1 MKKYIVAVSGGLD
14 SVTLL
19 HLLTS
24 HPAPSSASRR
34 MERGVA
40 LTPLRA
46 LRLNSK
52 FVVAHINHGIRPD
65 SDKTEQFV
73 RNLAIGYNLKFVST
87 KLKLKGVSEAESRD
101 ARYQALFKLKDELGA
116 EGIITA
122 HNLNDTLETAII
134 NLTRGTGWRGLC
146 SLGSNNQIIRPL
158 LNLSRAQI
166 STIAAAANLSWHE
179 DSTNSDEKYLRNHIR
194 KNVIPTL
201 SSSQLKQL
209 SLIILNLKN
218 IKSELDD
225 ILNQLIEYGDDGSL
239 SLNRSWLIKLDDK
252 TISEALVHILPKFGA
267 TYDKKVVS
275 SLLRFCL
282 DAVNGKKFLQ
292 AGKNVKVKTIRMGRD
307 YQIKFSRLN

>member
-19 HLLTS
+19 NLLTS
-24 HPAPSSASRR
+24 PSTHLQLKGEVTLASL
-34 MERGVA
+34 E
-40 LTPLRA
+40 A
-46 LRLNSK
+46 LRLNSELI
-52 FVVAHINHGIRPD
+52 VAHINHGIRSD

-73 RNLAIGYNLKFVST
+73 RNLASGYNLKFVST
-87 KLKLKGVSEAESRD
+87 KLKLKGTGEDEARR

-158 LNLSRAQI
+158 LNLSRAEI
-166 STIAAAANLSWHE
+166 SKITAEANLSWHE

-194 KNVIPTL
+194 KNVIPAL
-201 SSSQLKQL
+201 SSSQLKHL

-225 ILNQLIEYGDDGSL
+225 ILNQLIECGDDGSL

-252 TISEALVHILPKFGA
+252 TISEVLVHILPKFGA

-292 AGKNVKVKTIRMGRD
+292 AGKNLEVESAKMGRD

>member
-19 HLLTS
+19 NLLTS
-24 HPAPSSASRR
+24 PSTHLQLKGEVTLASL
-34 MERGVA
+34 E
-40 LTPLRA
+40 A
-46 LRLNSK
+46 LRLNSELI
-52 FVVAHINHGIRPD
+52 VAHINHGIRLD
-65 SDKTEQFV
+65 SNKTEQFV
-73 RNLAIGYNLKFVST
+73 RNLASGYNLKFVST
-87 KLKLKGVSEAESRD
+87 KLKLKGTGEDEARR
-101 ARYQALFKLKDELGA
+101 ARYQAEISK
-116 EGIITA
+116 ITA
-122 HNLNDTLETAII
+122 E
-134 NLTRGTGWRGLC
+134 
-146 SLGSNNQIIRPL
+146 
-158 LNLSRAQI
+158 
-166 STIAAAANLSWHE
+166 ANLSWHE

-194 KNVIPTL
+194 KNVIPAL
-201 SSSQLKQL
+201 SSSQLKHL

-225 ILNQLIEYGDDGSL
+225 ILNQLIECGDDGSL

-252 TISEALVHILPKFGA
+252 TISEVLVHILPKFGA

-292 AGKNVKVKTIRMGRD
+292 AGKNLEVESAKMGRD